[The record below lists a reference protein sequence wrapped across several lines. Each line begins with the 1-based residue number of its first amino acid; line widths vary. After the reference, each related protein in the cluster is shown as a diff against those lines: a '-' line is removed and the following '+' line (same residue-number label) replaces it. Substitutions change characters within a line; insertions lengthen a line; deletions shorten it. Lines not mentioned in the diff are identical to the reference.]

1 MPYTYMAR
9 PEKYQIIKRIA
20 PEHLNGEA
28 DLFVA
33 GEDLTVA
40 KARAFERNLMFVRM
54 RYRGFTVAEA
64 SAASGMT
71 EPTAYEVQRRWNES
85 GFAGLVPGYTGGPK
99 ARLTEG
105 QKAKIRSALELQPM
119 DTRSVRLLI
128 KHDYG
133 VDYTEKQVHIIL
145 KRLGL
150 HHAKPYPGDHRRPD
164 DAEARLK
171 KTSAMLWM
179 V

>member
-1 MPYTYMAR
+1 MAR
-9 PEKYQIIKRIA
+9 PEKYQITRHV
-20 PEHLNGEA
+20 PSERLNEEA

-33 GEDLTVA
+33 GEELTVA
-40 KARAFERNLMFVRM
+40 KARTFERNLMFVRM

-64 SAASGMT
+64 SAASGMS

-85 GFAGLVPGYTGGPK
+85 GFAGLVPDYTGGPR
-99 ARLTEG
+99 ARLTDE
-105 QKAKIRSALELQPM
+105 QKAEIRSLLEIQPM

-128 KHDYG
+128 KQNYD

-150 HHAKPYPGDHRRPD
+150 HHAKPYPRDYRRPD
-164 DAEARLK
+164 DAEERFK
-171 KTSAMLWM
+171 KTSAMLWT

>member
-1 MPYTYMAR
+1 MAR
-9 PEKYQIIKRIA
+9 PEKYQIIKHI
-20 PEHLNGEA
+20 PSENLNEEA

-33 GEDLTVA
+33 GENLTVA
-40 KARAFERNLMFVRM
+40 KARTFERNLMFVRL
-54 RYRGFTVAEA
+54 RYRGFSVAEA

-71 EPTAYEVQRRWNES
+71 EPTAYAIQQRWNES
-85 GFAGLVPGYTGGPK
+85 GFAGLVPDYTGGPK
-99 ARLTEG
+99 ARLTDE
-105 QKAKIRSALELQPM
+105 QKKKIRSALEICPM

-128 KHDYG
+128 KQDFG

-150 HHAKPYPGDHRRPD
+150 HHAKPYPKDYRRPD

>member
-1 MPYTYMAR
+1 MAR
-9 PEKYQIIKRIA
+9 PEKYQIVKHIP
-20 PEHLNGEA
+20 PESLNEEA

-33 GEDLTVA
+33 GEELTIA
-40 KARAFERNLMFVRM
+40 KARTFERNLMFVRM

-71 EPTAYEVQRRWNES
+71 EPTAYEVQKRWNES
-85 GFAGLVPGYTGGPK
+85 GFAGLVPDYTGGPK
-99 ARLTEG
+99 ARLTDE
-105 QKAKIRSALELQPM
+105 QKAEIRSALEIQPM

-128 KHDYG
+128 KQDYG

-145 KRLGL
+145 KKLGL
-150 HHAKPYPGDHRRPD
+150 HHAKPYPRDYRRPE
-164 DAEARLK
+164 DAEARFK
-171 KTSAMLWM
+171 KNSAMLWT

>member
-1 MPYTYMAR
+1 
-9 PEKYQIIKRIA
+9 
-20 PEHLNGEA
+20 
-28 DLFVA
+28 
-33 GEDLTVA
+33 
-40 KARAFERNLMFVRM
+40 
-54 RYRGFTVAEA
+54 
-64 SAASGMT
+64 
-71 EPTAYEVQRRWNES
+71 
-85 GFAGLVPGYTGGPK
+85 
-99 ARLTEG
+99 
-105 QKAKIRSALELQPM
+105 M

>member
-1 MPYTYMAR
+1 MAR
-9 PEKYQIIKRIA
+9 PEKYQIVKHIPSEK
-20 PEHLNGEA
+20 LNEEA

-40 KARAFERNLMFVRM
+40 KARTFERNLMFVRL

-64 SAASGMT
+64 SLTSGIS
-71 EPTAYEVQRRWNES
+71 EPTAYTIQQRWNES
-85 GFAGLVPGYTGGPK
+85 GFAGLVPDYTGGPK
-99 ARLTEG
+99 ARLTDE
-105 QKAKIRSALELQPM
+105 QKENIRSALEVCPM

-145 KRLGL
+145 KKLGL
-150 HHAKPYPGDHRRPD
+150 HHAKPYPKDSRRPD
-164 DAEARLK
+164 DAEARIK
-171 KTSAMLWM
+171 KTSGMLWM